1 MKIIAMSGGSTF
13 GNLDYLKPAE
23 KFGADRSISKPF
35 RLHEIKAM
43 VDDLLGLSPQTDGN
57 GDSTS

>member
-1 MKIIAMSGGSTF
+1 MSGGSTF